1 MPEVGIFQMENLYFL
16 FMEMMETFKLQQKNF
31 QAGI

>member
-1 MPEVGIFQMENLYFL
+1 MQEVGTFQMVNLYFL